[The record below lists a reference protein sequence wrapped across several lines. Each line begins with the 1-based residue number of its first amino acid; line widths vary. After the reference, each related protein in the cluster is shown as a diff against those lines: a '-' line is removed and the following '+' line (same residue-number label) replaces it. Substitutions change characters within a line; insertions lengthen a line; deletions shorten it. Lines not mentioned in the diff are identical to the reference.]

1 MSCNR
6 KPNSACP
13 FSFTDSS
20 EMVQN
25 YGCLPTPL
33 EIVQMRVEQGKTWAC
48 HENPLKPCRG
58 ALEFLKEQGF
68 PYKVI
73 DKNLVTEKTWQIL
86 LERINP

>member
-48 HENPLKPCRG
+48 HETHL
-58 ALEFLKEQGF
+58 
-68 PYKVI
+68 
-73 DKNLVTEKTWQIL
+73 NLVVVPWNFSKNRGFLTK
-86 LERINP
+86 